1 MNTMITSNAKAENK
15 TEEPKALVINVEV
28 STDDV
33 ASRLCKGI
41 MLADYCK
48 GIMLAD

>member
-1 MNTMITSNAKAENK
+1 MNTITPNANTENK

-28 STDDV
+28 SADDV
-33 ASRLCKGI
+33 TNRLCRGI

-48 GIMLAD
+48 GILLAD